1 MMGLQAGIGS
11 FLSPRPM
18 RQGGSPTS
26 SADFRGTARRQFDTD
41 LSGGTWSIFNPGR
54 KVELDDQGNPI
65 YDYTKSFEEAVGP
78 RPKEPESGDFKELET
93 YGINVSNYELA
104 KNTWESMTP
113 EEREREFM
121 AVYSRNVSNVSKGDP
136 ANEVPSVG
144 VIGDLPGGDTD
155 GKPDPFV
162 PITMRDIRVASN
174 VGPNLENQM
183 VDRLP
188 TNPFNPPATPEKQF
202 VLPQPI
208 FIPFTGLPDQK
219 TGMTLASDALIGGFA
234 PTPNA

>member
-11 FLSPRPM
+11 FLSPRTM
-18 RQGGSPTS
+18 KRGGSV
-26 SADFRGTARRQFDTD
+26 RQFDTD

-54 KVELDDQGNPI
+54 KVRLDAEGNPI

-78 RPKEPESGDFKELET
+78 RPKEPESGDLKELET
-93 YGINVSNYELA
+93 YGINMESYLLA

-162 PITMRDIRVASN
+162 PITMRDIKVTSN
-174 VGPNLENQM
+174 VGPNLESQM

-188 TNPFNPPATPEKQF
+188 TDPFNPPATPERQF

-208 FIPFTGLPDQK
+208 FAPFTGLPDQK

-234 PTPNA
+234 PTSNA